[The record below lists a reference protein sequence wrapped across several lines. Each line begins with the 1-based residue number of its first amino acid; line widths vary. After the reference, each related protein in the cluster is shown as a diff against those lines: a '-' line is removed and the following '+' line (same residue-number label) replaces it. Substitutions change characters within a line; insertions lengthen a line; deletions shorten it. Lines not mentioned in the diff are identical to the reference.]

1 MLDIPVSTVRAIIKK
16 YEQHGTTASLPRT
29 ARPKK
34 ISSRAERNTL
44 KNIAAN
50 PRLTSKDIQ
59 KSLAAADV
67 HVHDST
73 VRKLLSKNGIHGCVA
88 RKKPLLSKKFVKEYN
103 GKHEAFWRSI
113 LWSDESKI
121 ELFGRN
127 KKNLVLTV
135 KHGGGS
141 ILVWA
146 CFAAGRPGNLT
157 VIDSLINSSV
167 YQSILDEHVKVS
179 ARKLYLG
186 TKWIL
191 QQDND
196 PKHSSKSTVEWLQ
209 KNRIKVLPWPSQS
222 PDLNPIEMLW
232 RDLKAAVHQ
241 RKPSN
246 LTQLKQYCMEEWAK
260 ISPSRCEKLISGYKK
275 QLEEVILAKG
285 GATSY

>member
-1 MLDIPVSTVRAIIKK
+1 
-16 YEQHGTTASLPRT
+16 
-29 ARPKK
+29 
-34 ISSRAERNTL
+34 
-44 KNIAAN
+44 
-50 PRLTSKDIQ
+50 
-59 KSLAAADV
+59 
-67 HVHDST
+67 
-73 VRKLLSKNGIHGCVA
+73 
-88 RKKPLLSKKFVKEYN
+88 
-103 GKHEAFWRSI
+103 WRSI

-121 ELFGRN
+121 ELWKRKASTAFL

-146 CFAAGRPGNLT
+146 CFAAGGPGNLT
-157 VIDSLINSSV
+157 VIDSLMNSSV

-275 QLEEVILAKG
+275 RLEEVILA
-285 GATSY
+285 